1 MGDYSRETPVTS
13 EASDESQV
21 GMDGDITGVI
31 IDRLIWTTSDFWR
44 SREQRVLNPPKRFP
58 IAVHHF

>member
-31 IDRLIWTTSDFWR
+31 
-44 SREQRVLNPPKRFP
+44 
-58 IAVHHF
+58 A